1 MESSIKE
8 ALKKCKSV
16 NKSDEILDDLFN
28 SIKVGNFTFCDM
40 TQFSRRRKVG
50 PMTGI
55 VKQMEVTSLQ
65 MLIRKSIKKVRRKR
79 KR

>member
-28 SIKVGNFTFCDM
+28 SIKVGDFIFRDM
-40 TQFSRRRKVG
+40 TQFPRRRRVG
-50 PMTGI
+50 PTTGI
-55 VKQMEVTSLQ
+55 AK
-65 MLIRKSIKKVRRKR
+65 
-79 KR
+79 